1 MRKRNWL
8 RLLATGVITV
18 LLLSLC
24 ACAGGGTA
32 SSAPAGD
39 GAVDA
44 VEDAP
49 ETTTTTAT
57 TAATTIATTTTA
69 ATMAKTTKKIP
80 TTTLHDMNDA
90 TVKTVTTTDPR
101 PVWIRFVYPD
111 GSPAVGAVV
120 NYSEAPDKDGG
131 IPEDYIMSE
140 YEVNEEGMFRWRGGP
155 RVAGREFYVCIEGK
169 KGRYTLKECTK
180 EETDNEIIY
189 TYIVK

>member
-1 MRKRNWL
+1 MKKRNRF
-8 RLLATGVITV
+8 RLVAITIVIL

-24 ACAGGGTA
+24 ACAGGEAA

-101 PVWIRFVYPD
+101 PIWICFRYPD

-120 NYSEAPDKDGG
+120 NFSEAPDKDGC
-131 IPEDYIMSE
+131 IPELGIVSE
-140 YEVNEEGMFRWRGGP
+140 YEVNEEGMFRWQDGP